1 MEDTRKGKA
10 PKTFTPERIQM
21 LREHNVPEWYIES
34 CLKIK
39 YMFPKAH
46 AAAYIIAAMKL
57 GWFKIYRPLEY
68 YATYFTVSGEAFD
81 AVVVSKGKTAVR
93 NKIEEI
99 KAKVSDHSASQKDN
113 ALLDVL
119 LIVNEMMARGYEFL
133 PVDLYKSHASKYLIE
148 DGKIRIPFSA
158 VEGIGEN
165 AANSI
170 YEIAQNGDFISV
182 EEFHKQSKISKTILE
197 LLKSMGAF
205 GSMPETNQLSFF

>member
-1 MEDTRKGKA
+1 M
-10 PKTFTPERIQM
+10 
-21 LREHNVPEWYIES
+21 
-34 CLKIK
+34 
-39 YMFPKAH
+39 
-46 AAAYIIAAMKL
+46 
-57 GWFKIYRPLEY
+57 
-68 YATYFTVSGEAFD
+68 
-81 AVVVSKGKTAVR
+81 
-93 NKIEEI
+93 
-99 KAKVSDHSASQKDN
+99 
-113 ALLDVL
+113 
-119 LIVNEMMARGYEFL
+119 